1 MSTKGLV
8 MYVDNDE
15 HVCKAAGQALRLA
28 GYTVRCFS
36 GAQEALQEIS
46 PEWPG
51 VLVTDVKM
59 PGMDGV
65 ELMLQ
70 VICQDPDLP
79 VILVTGHG
87 DVSMAVDSMRK
98 GAYDFIEKPL
108 SSKHLINV
116 VGRAMEKRR
125 LILDNRALR
134 AEIERNDG
142 LESIIIGRSDNIVQL
157 REMIL
162 NIADTDANVLI
173 TGETGTGKEL
183 IASCLHEQSRRH
195 KNRFVAVNCGALPES
210 IIENELFG
218 HEPGAFTGADKLHIG
233 KFELADGGT
242 LFLDEIESMPLLLQV
257 RLLRVLQEHSIERL
271 GGKDAIDLDLRIVAA
286 SKEDLLQLSDKG
298 DFRADLYYRLNVVT
312 IEIPPLRHR
321 SEDIPLLFTYFLN
334 KAATRLG
341 RQAQDF
347 STAWLYQLMKH
358 PWPGNV
364 RELQS
369 VAERTALGLDNTC
382 EIMATDSE
390 PTTNRPLKNQ
400 LAAFEKCVLEQEL
413 ARNSGNITKTCS
425 SLQLPRKT
433 LYYKMKKHDV
443 KREDFL

>member
-1 MSTKGLV
+1 MSKGLV
-8 MYVDNDE
+8 IYVDNDE
-15 HVCKAAGQALRLA
+15 HVCKAAGQALTLA
-28 GYTVRCFS
+28 GYTVQCFS
-36 GAQEALQEIS
+36 GASKALMEIS

-51 VLVTDVKM
+51 ILVTDVKM

-70 VICQDPDLP
+70 VVSQDPDLP

-87 DVSMAVDSMRK
+87 DVNMAVDAMRK

-134 AEIERNDG
+134 AEVEHNDG

-183 IASCLHEQSRRH
+183 IASCLHEQSRRN
-195 KNRFVAVNCGALPES
+195 KKRFVAVNCGALPES

-286 SKEDLLQLSDKG
+286 SKEDLLQLSEKG
-298 DFRADLYYRLNVVT
+298 NFRADLYYRLNVVT

-321 SEDIPLLFTYFLN
+321 SEDIPLLFSYFLG

-341 RQAQDF
+341 RQAPDF
-347 STAWLYQLMKH
+347 SRSWLYQLMKH
-358 PWPGNV
+358 SWPGNV

-369 VAERTALGLDNTC
+369 IAERTALGLDATC

-390 PTTNRPLKNQ
+390 SVTNRALKSQ
-400 LAAFEKCVLEQEL
+400 LAAFEKCILEQEL
-413 ARNSGNITKTCS
+413 ARNSGNITKTCN
-425 SLQLPRKT
+425 SLELPRKT

>member
-1 MSTKGLV
+1 MSSKGLV
-8 MYVDNDE
+8 LYVDNDE
-15 HVCKAAGQALRLA
+15 HVCKAASQTLTLA
-28 GYTVRCFS
+28 GYSVQYFINPRD
-36 GAQEALQEIS
+36 ALQNLS
-46 PEWPG
+46 REWPG
-51 VLVTDVKM
+51 TLVTDVKM
-59 PGMDGV
+59 PDMDGV
-65 ELMLQ
+65 ELMRQVLQ
-70 VICQDPDLP
+70 KDPDLP

-87 DVSMAVDSMRK
+87 DVSMAVDAMKS

-108 SSKHLINV
+108 SSKHLISV
-116 VGRAMEKRR
+116 VERAMEKRL

-134 AEIERNDG
+134 AKIDQHEG
-142 LESIIIGRSDNIVQL
+142 LESIIIGRSDNITQL
-157 REMIL
+157 RKMIL

-183 IASCLHEQSRRH
+183 IASCLHEQSRR
-195 KNRFVAVNCGALPES
+195 KGNRFIAINCGALPES

-271 GGKDAIDLDLRIVAA
+271 GGENAIDLDLRIVAA
-286 SKEDLLQLSDKG
+286 SKEDLLQLSEKG
-298 DFRADLYYRLNVVT
+298 TFRADLYYRLNVVT

-321 SEDIPLLFTYFLN
+321 TEDIPLLFSYFLN
-334 KAATRLG
+334 KASTRLG
-341 RQAQDF
+341 RETPDL
-347 STAWLYQLMKH
+347 SRSWLYQLMKH
-358 PWPGNV
+358 SWPGNV

-369 VAERTALGLDNTC
+369 IAERTALGLDSTC
-382 EIMATDSE
+382 EIIASDNGSVAKL
-390 PTTNRPLKNQ
+390 PLKGQ
-400 LAAFEKCVLEQEL
+400 IAAFEKCVLEQEL
-413 ARNSGNITKTCS
+413 ARNSGNIAKTCH
-425 SLQLPRKT
+425 SLKLPRKT